1 GESMPADLVSTGLDD
16 VLNTLSDRFSKARM
30 DRIVSAA
37 LSKEADEE
45 VEEIKKRLKAAYSDT
60 GISAEGVTH
69 GKISRTSGYPVIKIG
84 NNGEHWPLIH
94 LNEYGYTQYG
104 KYRPGA
110 GHGVLTK
117 FVVGKVNIMPI
128 KYVRVYKEQL

>member
-1 GESMPADLVSTGLDD
+1 MPADLVSTGLDD
-16 VLNTLSDRFSKARM
+16 VLNYLSDHFSKARM

-45 VEEIKKRLKAAYSDT
+45 VKEIQSLLNAAYRDT
-60 GISAEGVTH
+60 GISASGVTH

-84 NNGEHWPLIH
+84 NNGRHWRLIH

-104 KYRPGA
+104 KYHPGA

-117 FVVGKVNIMPI
+117 
-128 KYVRVYKEQL
+128 YVAKQRQNYADKIRESLQGAIVE